1 MAAKHLVLGVVGHVD
16 HGKTALVKALTGK
29 DTDRLEEE
37 KRRGIS
43 IALGFARLDLGAGTL
58 VDLIDMPG
66 HERFVRTMISG
77 ATGMDAALLAVAA
90 NEGIKPQTVEHIDIA
105 ALLGLDRG
113 VVVITKVDL
122 VMPEE
127 AKRLAGEVEELMM
140 HAGLHAAPPVMTS
153 SLQGTGIEEL
163 RRTLRALAVRQIR
176 GGGDGVAYLPIDRAF
191 SIAGHGPVVTGTLR
205 GAAVGAS
212 DTLEL
217 WPARRAVRVRAVQV
231 HGERVPHAASGQ
243 RVALNLRDVE
253 IGDLRHGMAIAAAGA
268 LAPSHWLTMSIRTV
282 AAVAPLKNGA
292 RLRAMI
298 GTQEKD
304 VRLRLLDR
312 DVLEG
317 GESAFAQLHC
327 AEPIAVPAREHV
339 ILRLPSP
346 PRTVAGGRLLIV
358 EGRRARRRN
367 APLLRRLED
376 LDALPP
382 ESIVTAEVERAG
394 LEGTTLRSLAQVSG
408 LSQARVIALTRAL
421 PCTVTRSGVVLL
433 ETLMN
438 GLLTRIRALLAE
450 RAELSRRELRESLAT
465 RAEVLDEALAVLS
478 ARGLV
483 ATRGGRYRI
492 PRPQDQ
498 VRTRDD
504 AGLAARIAETL
515 RQAGLKPPTP
525 GAIVTDPDSKRAVD
539 RLLRDGVIVRTLD
552 KDKGKEIIF
561 HKQAIEEAKRRLAPL
576 LERPPGLL
584 VTEIGALLGISRKFT
599 MPLLGHLDT
608 IRFTRRVKDRR
619 VRA

>member
-1 MAAKHLVLGVVGHVD
+1 
-16 HGKTALVKALTGK
+16 
-29 DTDRLEEE
+29 
-37 KRRGIS
+37 
-43 IALGFARLDLGAGTL
+43 
-58 VDLIDMPG
+58 
-66 HERFVRTMISG
+66 
-77 ATGMDAALLAVAA
+77 MDAALLAVAA

-282 AAVAPLKNGA
+282 AAAAPLKNGA

-394 LEGTTLRSLAQVSG
+394 LEGTTLRSLAQVSA

>member
-1 MAAKHLVLGVVGHVD
+1 VAAKHLVLGVVGHVD